1 MRQAQALAAR
11 DGPLVNLVQAV
22 VQQTSLTHDAASA
35 GALGEAA
42 APLERALAE
51 RFEPLRRLIAAG
63 ADGRRPLDAAL
74 ADFNQ
79 LHVVHALAASPA
91 ASTPEWLA
99 RVQAD
104 AQLYPEPIRSMLVT
118 ASAAT
123 SVAAEAAGAAE
134 ASPGA
139 ALAAEAATQVAAKAA
154 DTCAQ
159 AVPGRFPFDRGSP
172 REIALADFNRLF
184 GPSGVFDAGGA
195 RTDVEGKV
203 EDNSLARLRSAARIR
218 DVFFAGRRPEA
229 ALRLTFRPHDM
240 DETIDRFV
248 LDLDGQPVTYSHGPP
263 TPTVVTW
270 PGPVPGARVEMTPA
284 RPGQPTLEFSGTWAV
299 FRLLDRVPVESV
311 GPGRF
316 RVVFNL
322 GGRRASF
329 DVETESGAN
338 PFRMPELERFDCPLK
353 S

>member
-1 MRQAQALAAR
+1 
-11 DGPLVNLVQAV
+11 

-51 RFEPLRRLIAAG
+51 RFEPLRRLIASG

-79 LHVVHALAASPA
+79 LHVVHALTASPA

-123 SVAAEAAGAAE
+123 SGAAE
-134 ASPGA
+134 ASSGA
-139 ALAAEAATQVAAKAA
+139 AMAAEAATQVAAMAA

-184 GPSGVFDAGGA
+184 GPSGLFDAGGA
-195 RTDVEGKV
+195 RTDVESKV
-203 EDNSLARLRSAARIR
+203 EDSSLARLRSAAHIR
-218 DVFFAGRRPEA
+218 DVFFAGQRPEA

-284 RPGQPTLEFSGTWAV
+284 RPGQPTLEFSGTWAI